1 MFKNT
6 VMRLVRKVA
15 LDGHSYQKPS
25 AIALVGLW
33 RSALILCGL
42 TGLGMMSLSVLVNLG
57 LHAGIQQGSV
67 FNLLHYPLMGVCTI
81 MSGLLLIIV
90 PVLVKSVLIN
100 LGNWGKKE
108 A

>member
-6 VMRLVRKVA
+6 VIHLVRKVA
-15 LDGHSYQKPS
+15 LDGHNYQKPS

-42 TGLGMMSLSVLVNLG
+42 TGLGMMSLSALVSLG
-57 LHAGIQQGSV
+57 LHPGIRQDSV
-67 FNLLHYPLMGVCTI
+67 FNLLCYPLMGVGTI
-81 MSGLLLIIV
+81 VSGLMLIIV
-90 PVLVKSVLIN
+90 PVLVKIVLID

>member
-15 LDGHSYQKPS
+15 LDGHNNQKPS

-42 TGLGMMSLSVLVNLG
+42 TGLGMMSLSVLVYLG
-57 LHAGIQQGSV
+57 LHPGIQQGSV
-67 FNLLHYPLMGVCTI
+67 FNLLYYPLMGVGTI
-81 MSGLLLIIV
+81 AFGLLLILV
-90 PVLVKSVLIN
+90 PVLVKSVLID